1 MGNVDKN
8 SATEIEFRLTDEQ
21 QAILLLIKC
30 GKDNELHPKWKNL
43 VDSLFKLNLIQ
54 YKPNTLDELM
64 LTVKGEDCIVKS
76 IIVKYPLESKGDI
89 GSYNKTVQSM
99 EPTAINALI
108 CAMINEDGFKKI
120 PKKTARVLGQHLL
133 DISFVKE
140 WGSILI
146 DKWFTELTKSRL
158 YFKKMNEIKNNSNN
172 AD

>member
-1 MGNVDKN
+1 MGNTGKDSVM
-8 SATEIEFRLTDEQ
+8 ELEFRLTDEQ

-30 GKDNELHPKWKNL
+30 GKDNELNPKWKNL

-99 EPTAINALI
+99 EPTAINALV
-108 CAMINEDGFKKI
+108 CAMINEKTFSKI
-120 PKKTARVLGQHLL
+120 PKKTARVLGQHFL
-133 DISFVKE
+133 DISFFKE

-146 DKWFTELTKSRL
+146 DKWFVELTKSRL
-158 YFKKMNEIKNNSNN
+158 HFKKMEERHSSKNE
-172 AD
+172 